1 MCGTDGGK
9 VGVDGTNKLGGR
21 VQRNNSDEEQSFTTN
36 NVIILNTMIV
46 CTWYDES
53 GRS

>member
-1 MCGTDGGK
+1 MCSTDGRK
-9 VGVDGTNKLGGR
+9 EGVDGTSKLGGT
-21 VQRNNSDEEQSFTTN
+21 VQRNNSDEEQSFTMN

-53 GRS
+53 SRI